1 MLVYMLLSDNFK
13 FHHSMSINYIYNSG
27 QNESRKVN
35 LNLIL
40 GVCSFGVVH
49 LLCSHETAWQ
59 LAVSARELGVGTTW
73 TIYLSLTVRA
83 LAPCGT
89 NVRA

>member
-1 MLVYMLLSDNFK
+1 MLVYVILLSDNFK
-13 FHHSMSINYIYNSG
+13 FHHSINYIYNSG

-40 GVCSFGVVH
+40 GVGGCSFGVVH

-59 LAVSARELGVGTTW
+59 LAVSTCELGVGTTW
-73 TIYLSLTVRA
+73 TI
-83 LAPCGT
+83 
-89 NVRA
+89 